1 MSQVMTL
8 LEILVQIWSKYA
20 QKVLIS
26 GCVLDDRLTLEQ
38 LSNNE
43 FRCTRDKRDL
53 PAGMLFV
60 QKAEVDTPCRIVR
73 KKKVLC
79 DI

>member
-1 MSQVMTL
+1 MYQVMTL
-8 LEILVQIWSKYA
+8 LETLCPDMESIRT
-20 QKVLIS
+20 KVLIS

-60 QKAEVDTPCRIVR
+60 QKSGS
-73 KKKVLC
+73 
-79 DI
+79 